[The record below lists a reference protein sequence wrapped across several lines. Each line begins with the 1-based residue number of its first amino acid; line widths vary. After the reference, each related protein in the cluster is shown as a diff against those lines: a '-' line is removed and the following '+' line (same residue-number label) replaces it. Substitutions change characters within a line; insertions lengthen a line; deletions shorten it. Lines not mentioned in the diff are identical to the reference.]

1 MSESD
6 ECEENMP
13 MPCLEIPENLSWI
26 YGRKGQTYFCDVLTI
41 VGLPESETVESNTAR
56 TILSKIMSTET
67 GTQNMDVVV
76 DFLKEMSTSFND
88 C

>member
-1 MSESD
+1 MAESD

-41 VGLPESETVESNTAR
+41 VGFPESETVESNTAR
-56 TILSKIMSTET
+56 TILSKIMSIHVQYCRIYSIRTN
-67 GTQNMDVVV
+67 GV
-76 DFLKEMSTSFND
+76 DS
-88 C
+88 